1 MMIYPLPLRGTPA
14 GYSLTDEPDDG
25 LTAAAK
31 LQILQAWQQFILSGF
46 EQAWLTTPLFDYLF
60 QSCGLTMHLS
70 RQGFWDYY
78 ANSEI
83 NHLKRLI
90 NQFGGDRK
98 HALDDSHDWL
108 SGTITADL
116 KAALCDE
123 MTPLA
128 PPLLQVLADLEQQ
141 HDKVVQVWQDFA
153 APALT
158 PLPLPPKYQVSA
170 NTRRLLAYAA
180 AVARKRP
187 LQGLQTMMFS
197 PSL

>member
-1 MMIYPLPLRGTPA
+1 MTIYPLPLRGAPTWPLA
-14 GYSLTDEPDDG
+14 DEPDDG
-25 LTAAAK
+25 LTAAFK

-46 EQAWLTTPLFDYLF
+46 EEAWLTTPLFDFLF

-70 RQGFWDYY
+70 RQGFWEHY

-98 HALDDSHDWL
+98 HALNDNHDWL
-108 SGTITADL
+108 SGTSTADL

-128 PPLLQVLADLEQQ
+128 SPLLQVLTDLEQQ
-141 HDKVVQVWQDFA
+141 HDEVVQVWQDFA
-153 APALT
+153 APALPT
-158 PLPLPPKYQVSA
+158 LPLPPKYQVSA

-197 PSL
+197 PSR